1 MKRLKLTTLV
11 LCAAMLASMTA
22 CSSESESK
30 RSKRDSEEESTTIEE
45 TETEAEATE
54 DTSFSETRETY
65 VTWWCENCYT
75 QGNDGKFCRECGEP
89 APECVLNGETQP
101 EFTEPTVTLMTYETE
116 EHETEAKNEL
126 KFGTQNPMPFNDPD
140 TGLELYVK
148 FHGVIKYDINE
159 GEEIG
164 EDYLKACVIDTMQVR
179 MRNALEYGGYA
190 NITAYLLDVSR
201 GTAYDLRQNLPISNV
216 SISLEVTLDESCR
229 EAYEEARGN

>member
-45 TETEAEATE
+45 TETEAEVTE
-54 DTSFSETRETY
+54 DTSFSETR
-65 VTWWCENCYT
+65 
-75 QGNDGKFCRECGEP
+75 
-89 APECVLNGETQP
+89 ETQP

-116 EHETEAKNEL
+116 EHETEAQNEL
-126 KFGTQNPMPFNDPD
+126 KFGTQIPMPFNDPD

-159 GEEIG
+159 GEEID